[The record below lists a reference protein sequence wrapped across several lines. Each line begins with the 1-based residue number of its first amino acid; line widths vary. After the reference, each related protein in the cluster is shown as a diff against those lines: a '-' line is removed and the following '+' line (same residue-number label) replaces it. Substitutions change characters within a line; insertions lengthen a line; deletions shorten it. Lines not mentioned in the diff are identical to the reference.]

1 MAFAIATIR
10 HLGRPTPV
18 IEVDGC
24 HWALEEVKPDLLG
37 APERGLMGLFDDWEQ
52 SARSLME
59 LAMQLRGS
67 NPGLRPIEPSP
78 APDAF
83 LTPLQF
89 PQKVVLM
96 GANYYDHVHG
106 DAGHKDFRKED
117 KVPTLFLK
125 PPSTTLVGCG
135 KTVRYPTQSAKF
147 DWEIEL
153 AAIIGRTAKRV
164 SVQEAMDHVAGYAV
178 GLDLSARDRQ
188 YDPKL
193 LFNVDLFGGKAFDDS
208 CPLGPKIVPARF
220 VNHQD
225 LQLQL
230 RVNGALKQ
238 NANTRDMIWSLP
250 EQIAAISQ
258 HLTLLPGDIVMTGTP
273 AGVGAKTGTFLKVGD
288 RIDAEITGLGC
299 LSVEIVPDSAHQ
311 PRAVA

>member
-1 MAFAIATIR
+1 MAFAIATVR
-10 HLGRPTPV
+10 HFGRPTPV
-18 IEVDGC
+18 IEVRGK
-24 HWALEEVKPDLLG
+24 HWALEQVKPELLR
-37 APERGLMGLFDDWEQ
+37 APGHGLVSLFENWEESERW
-52 SARSLME
+52 LME
-59 LAMQLRGS
+59 LAEELASPNAG
-67 NPGLRPIEPSP
+67 PRPIEPSP

-83 LTPLQF
+83 LTPLIF
-89 PQKVVLM
+89 PRKVVLM

-106 DAGHKDFRKED
+106 DAGKKDFRKED

-125 PPSTTLVGCG
+125 PPATTLVGCG

-164 SVQEAMDHVAGYAV
+164 PVHEAMQYVAGYAV

-220 VNHQD
+220 VNHDD

-230 RVNGALKQ
+230 RVNGELKQ

-288 RIDAEITGLGC
+288 RVDAEITGLGR
-299 LSVEIVPDSAHQ
+299 LSVEIIPDSTH
-311 PRAVA
+311 